1 MLSADPHCKSRLKRS
16 AHDDKTVHVLPE
28 SIDGLLTIVVL
39 RVALIEEHRVRL
51 HALAALF
58 AEWYVVLLIFYVF

>member
-1 MLSADPHCKSRLKRS
+1 MLSADPQCKSRLKRS
-16 AHDDKTVHVLPE
+16 AHDDKTVHVLLE
-28 SIDGLLTIVVL
+28 SINGLLTIVVL

-58 AEWYVVLLIFYVF
+58 AEWYVILLIFYVF